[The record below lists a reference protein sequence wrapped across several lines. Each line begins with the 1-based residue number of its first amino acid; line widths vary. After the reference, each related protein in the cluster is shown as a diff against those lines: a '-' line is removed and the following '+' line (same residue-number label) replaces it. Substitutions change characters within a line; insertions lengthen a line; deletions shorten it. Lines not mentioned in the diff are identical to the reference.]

1 MPISKRKFGHLEVIC
16 GPMFSGKTEE
26 LIRRMTKV
34 EFTKKKAIVF
44 KPIIDTRYSN
54 NHIQSHNGKKI
65 KCINLKNMEECLDY
79 INDID
84 IFAFDEAQFY
94 NSDIIDICKTLLLKD
109 KRIIIAGLDRDSNGK
124 PFGQMPYILAHA
136 DYITKLNAV
145 CVKCGDIATFS
156 YRISND
162 KEQIVLGEK
171 EKYEARCIICFHE
184 K

>member
-1 MPISKRKFGHLEVIC
+1 MKRHSPAEKRKDVK
-16 GPMFSGKTEE
+16 PKEE
-26 LIRRMTKV
+26 KRL
-34 EFTKKKAIVF
+34 KKGTAKRERVNAVKKGINKINF
-44 KPIIDTRYSN
+44 LCKLY
-54 NHIQSHNGKKI
+54 NGKKI
-65 KCINLKNMEECLDY
+65 KCINLKNMGECLEY
-79 INDID
+79 IHDTD

-94 NSDIIDICKTLLLKD
+94 SNDIIDICKKLLLKD
-109 KRIIIAGLDRDSNGK
+109 KRVIIAGLDRDSNGM

-156 YRISND
+156 YRISKD

>member
-26 LIRRMTKV
+26 LIRRITKV
-34 EFTKKKAIVF
+34 EFTKKKTIVF
-44 KPIIDTRYSN
+44 KPIIDTRYSDT
-54 NHIQSHNGKKI
+54 HIQSHNGKKI
-65 KCINLKNMEECLDY
+65 KCINIDNVNDCLEY
-79 INDID
+79 IKEID

-94 NSDIIDICKTLLLKD
+94 NSDIINTCKELLLKD

-145 CVKCGDIATFS
+145 CVKCGDVATFS
-156 YRISND
+156 YRKSND

-171 EKYEARCIICFHE
+171 EKYEARCIICFY
-184 K
+184 KK